1 ALERDP
7 GLAGAAGQRALGGHL
22 RVPERLPG
30 AGEGPECAAG
40 DAGGGPVRAGR
51 GRGPAGRG
59 GSPALQRKSVLYLSL
74 MMGLSMIFGTLP
86 LMFTINAD
94 FEVTSFFLVSLSTVL
109 SGFLASMNGANIR
122 ALLLNVNVPEARG
135 AVMSVAN

>member
-1 ALERDP
+1 PSNAILVLQ
-7 GLAGAAGQRALGGHL
+7 G
-22 RVPERLPG
+22 LPG
-30 AGEGPECAAG
+30 SVPWGVICVFLNDFLAQEKGLSVQQATLVVGLFGLGAVRLR
-40 DAGGGPVRAGR
+40 GGGVLGQ
-51 GRGPAGRG
+51 
-59 GSPALQRKSVLYLSL
+59 LQRKSVLYLSL